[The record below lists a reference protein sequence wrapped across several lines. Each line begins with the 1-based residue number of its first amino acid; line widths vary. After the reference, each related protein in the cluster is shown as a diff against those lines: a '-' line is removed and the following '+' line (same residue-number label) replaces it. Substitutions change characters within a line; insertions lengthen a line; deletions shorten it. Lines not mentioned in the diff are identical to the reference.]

1 MFPGCELLYRT
12 VVFWFSSA
20 CIPCSPV
27 WPLWPPSVRDV
38 PWIRCRTEM
47 GGWKRMAAETRQVV
61 QSAQRASINPLHAV
75 RGESAAGCGRHGC
88 VNMPRWNK
96 DHQTHTHTH
105 TPAPYCNLVPQ
116 CFMWPA
122 VVCWGMPNRTTNG
135 PDTQPDD
142 IKVNWLVPVLSLSV
156 LLFVLLF
163 SLCLVSFPVSILALF
178 KSLST
183 CISKSTFYCNY
194 SLLFC
199 FFLFASP

>member
-105 TPAPYCNLVPQ
+105 TCSLLQLGAAVLYVACSGLLRNAEQNHKWTRHTARRHKSQLAGSCSL
-116 CFMWPA
+116 CFCASLRP
-122 VVCWGMPNRTTNG
+122 PF
-135 PDTQPDD
+135 
-142 IKVNWLVPVLSLSV
+142 LSLSCFLSSV
-156 LLFVLLF
+156 NTCPLQISLNLHFEVNFLL
-163 SLCLVSFPVSILALF
+163 
-178 KSLST
+178 
-183 CISKSTFYCNY
+183 
-194 SLLFC
+194 
-199 FFLFASP
+199 